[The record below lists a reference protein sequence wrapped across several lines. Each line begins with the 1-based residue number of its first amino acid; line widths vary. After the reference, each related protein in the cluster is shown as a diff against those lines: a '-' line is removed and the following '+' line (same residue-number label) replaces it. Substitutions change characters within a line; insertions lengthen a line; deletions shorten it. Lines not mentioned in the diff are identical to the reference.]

1 VAAVF
6 LTVVRVPELMP
17 LVERLQAEPAP
28 AP

>member
-17 LVERLQAEPAP
+17 LVQRLQAESPSPA
-28 AP
+28 